1 MAVVV
6 PKIYQG
12 FSPLRLFVGR
22 RVLDINYKLLL
33 QDGNYLYA
41 TSGARCPLVSREVA
55 YETAS
60 ATNTQ
65 VDSGAAGIDLDRYQG
80 CLRCTRRLDL
90 GADSYRITAR
100 ALVRDL
106 EVTLR
111 VYDVLSDTGLGTI
124 VCDGRGSTTWEIAE
138 GSLDLSSSEAQV
150 SGEPRVLL
158 VSIVGARFGTKS
170 GATEGGL
177 YAVEAFETIATA
189 AQMP

>member
-1 MAVVV
+1 MSVVV

-12 FSPLRLFVGR
+12 YSPLRLFVGR
-22 RVLDINYKLLL
+22 RVIDLNYKLLL
-33 QDGNYLYA
+33 QDANYLYA
-41 TSGARCPLVSREVA
+41 TSGARCPVVSREVA

-60 ATNTQ
+60 ASVTQ

-111 VYDVLSDTGLGTI
+111 VYDTLSDTDLGTI
-124 VCDGRGSTTWEIAE
+124 RCDGRGSGLWRFQE
-138 GSLDLSSSEAQV
+138 GSLNLSAAEALV
-150 SGEPRVLL
+150 GGEPRVLL
-158 VSIVGARFGTKS
+158 VSIVGARFGTSS

-177 YAVEAFETIATA
+177 YAIEAFEAIATA